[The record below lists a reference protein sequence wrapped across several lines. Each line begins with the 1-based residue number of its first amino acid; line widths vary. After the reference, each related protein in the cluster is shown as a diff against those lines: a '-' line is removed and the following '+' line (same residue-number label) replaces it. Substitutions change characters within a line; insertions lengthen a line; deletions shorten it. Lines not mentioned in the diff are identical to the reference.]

1 MGPGPDRRDR
11 RSGLEWETNGSGR
24 LWDLASPC
32 RNTCGDT
39 PPVSRL
45 CGPVRPLPVC
55 GKERTCPRR
64 SGAQRGPG
72 LRVWRMLVLEAW
84 FRIPPCVKG
93 PSLVRWLI
101 SLDCKHPQ
109 KGGSESEPSR
119 GRLQPSRRAERALL
133 RKRRSKGAGGW
144 LLFCRRQKKK
154 PEQSGLCSDVRAA
167 FGFAKCR
174 GTKRKGTLLIDPLIP
189 DSFSQY

>member
-1 MGPGPDRRDR
+1 MKGPRRKGG
-11 RSGLEWETNGSGR
+11 RSGPVPGLLSRIPASGP
-24 LWDLASPC
+24 WIGC
-32 RNTCGDT
+32 KT
-39 PPVSRL
+39 PP
-45 CGPVRPLPVC
+45 GVREVTGL
-55 GKERTCPRR
+55 PRR
-64 SGAQRGPG
+64 GGPQRGPG

-84 FRIPPCVKG
+84 FRIPPRVKG
-93 PSLVRWLI
+93 PGLVRWLI

-167 FGFAKCR
+167 FGTAKCLC
-174 GTKRKGTLLIDPLIP
+174 TKRKGTLLIDPLIP